1 MSHHNNPAVVTI
13 TSVTGDLLSLDSSLE
28 AEADA
33 FNDATFGSTEGLT
46 LSSFEPWINQ
56 ELPRPSTDHSR
67 QRDLRRPSDPR
78 INDRQSHRSF
88 ERPAFDGH
96 HNRGNNRHIDQG
108 HRDLFTKPRSP
119 ATPPTQSSPPTVL
132 PFDPTSAFLS
142 KATAAVSPQPP
153 QSDVGART
161 IPPFREVSAV
171 SCRTRDA
178 APVPFTAAH
187 RRRVLAAETA
197 PISGVSAARSVA
209 FGSGSTDSTNSG
221 RHPGLMTARDKE
233 TIMKIHLTQISA
245 SSARAV
251 QDWRGTFKFRSAGSV
266 PGAAATGSVAAD
278 GAGIAVPGGAAG
290 GRLYASVHHPRRN
303 VEVPIAT
310 NEAADS
316 SGNNGRL
323 PTLLRAER
331 VLSLLQE
338 VSAVDAFIGTLHPL
352 AVDAV
357 RGSFQERT
365 ALLGEAVAA
374 LLAAGGLGEVVS
386 VRKGRRAMADVLRCL
401 VEVITAATAAVPTGT
416 ASGLN
421 AKIRRAG
428 CGSES
433 SWSLLDVVIAEY
445 LKAGREVVEGLT
457 DATFA
462 LVASA
467 TSSTGATA
475 SIIRSLDRLSIGR
488 FLMVH
493 PRALGLL
500 RALLSWTNEVEA
512 VQGICDVAEEVHRR
526 LPGGQEVDELWNL
539 LIAVLSREG
548 GPAAE
553 IVNKRLGTFLANN
566 LTGFA

>member
-1 MSHHNNPAVVTI
+1 
-13 TSVTGDLLSLDSSLE
+13 
-28 AEADA
+28 
-33 FNDATFGSTEGLT
+33 
-46 LSSFEPWINQ
+46 
-56 ELPRPSTDHSR
+56 
-67 QRDLRRPSDPR
+67 
-78 INDRQSHRSF
+78 
-88 ERPAFDGH
+88 
-96 HNRGNNRHIDQG
+96 
-108 HRDLFTKPRSP
+108 
-119 ATPPTQSSPPTVL
+119 
-132 PFDPTSAFLS
+132 
-142 KATAAVSPQPP
+142 
-153 QSDVGART
+153 
-161 IPPFREVSAV
+161 
-171 SCRTRDA
+171 
-178 APVPFTAAH
+178 
-187 RRRVLAAETA
+187 
-197 PISGVSAARSVA
+197 
-209 FGSGSTDSTNSG
+209 
-221 RHPGLMTARDKE
+221 
-233 TIMKIHLTQISA
+233 
-245 SSARAV
+245 
-251 QDWRGTFKFRSAGSV
+251 
-266 PGAAATGSVAAD
+266 
-278 GAGIAVPGGAAG
+278 
-290 GRLYASVHHPRRN
+290 
-303 VEVPIAT
+303 
-310 NEAADS
+310 
-316 SGNNGRL
+316 
-323 PTLLRAER
+323 
-331 VLSLLQE
+331 
-338 VSAVDAFIGTLHPL
+338 
-352 AVDAV
+352 
-357 RGSFQERT
+357 
-365 ALLGEAVAA
+365 
-374 LLAAGGLGEVVS
+374 
-386 VRKGRRAMADVLRCL
+386 MADVLRCL